1 MTKHKISSDKPK
13 EEKPDLIIKEK
24 EIKLVEKVPK
34 SSTDLKS
41 YIQSGSKY
49 VYIVAAAAL
58 VSGIFTPFTINADI
72 TIVIYGMLT
81 IFLGLAGGILIFLA
95 TKYQKFREL
104 TTLSICPFIKIS
116 SSCSCPSYNLT
127 QHS

>member
-72 TIVIYGMLT
+72 TIIIYGMLT

-95 TKYQKFREL
+95 TKYQKFRSIMVCGGLVMMIVSLILIYEL
-104 TTLSICPFIKIS
+104 SGRSILP
-116 SSCSCPSYNLT
+116 
-127 QHS
+127 